1 MRSIF
6 KNISPRFLYHDDFC
20 LKAHNIK
27 SFWYKTTQASLNLM
41 KLRCQ
46 AQRTCLLIIKI
57 KVDANTKTG
66 E

>member
-1 MRSIF
+1 MF
-6 KNISPRFLYHDDFC
+6 KNISPRVLYHDDFC
-20 LKAHNIK
+20 LKTCNIK

-46 AQRTCLLIIKI
+46 AQRTCLLLIKI
-57 KVDANTKTG
+57 KMDTNTKMV